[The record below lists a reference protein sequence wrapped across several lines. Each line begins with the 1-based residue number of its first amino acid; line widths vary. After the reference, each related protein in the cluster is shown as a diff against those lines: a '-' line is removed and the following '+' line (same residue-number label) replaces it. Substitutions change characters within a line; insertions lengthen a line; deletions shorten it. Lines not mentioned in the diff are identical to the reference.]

1 MGWFKGQGRE
11 KAKKILGIPQSKLV
25 RTVLSLG
32 YPTSPP
38 EGGRLALPKGRKPL
52 SELVHE
58 ERYGRRRVLTEGTD
72 VDGARSSYHPK
83 GS

>member
-1 MGWFKGQGRE
+1 MGYMMDFLRAGGLE
-11 KAKKILGIPQSKLV
+11 GA
-25 RTVLSLG
+25 VLSLG

-58 ERYGRRRVLTEGTD
+58 ERYGRRRASAEGTD
-72 VDGARSSYHPK
+72 VDGARSS
-83 GS
+83 